1 MPSAVI
7 DVCHRYTADEETQLL
22 QSVQDALVAA
32 LRISPVHRNLT
43 LVVHEPHRFLGRT
56 DSPAPERLT
65 HVSIYL
71 LPGRSVAAKRELYRR
86 IVTSFAELGIPPP
99 CVLIRL
105 IELPA
110 ENFGVRGGQAL
121 CDVELGYP
129 VDV

>member
-1 MPSAVI
+1 MPSAIVE
-7 DVCHRYTADEETQLL
+7 VRRHYTPEEESHLL
-22 QSVQDALVAA
+22 QGVHEAIVQAFKV
-32 LRISPVHRNLT
+32 SPVHRNVT

-56 DSPAPERLT
+56 DCATPERLT
-65 HVSIYL
+65 NVSIFA
-71 LPGRSVAAKRELYRR
+71 LPGRSLDAKRHLYRLITER
-86 IVTSFAELGIPPP
+86 FSAAGIPPN

-105 IELPA
+105 HELPA